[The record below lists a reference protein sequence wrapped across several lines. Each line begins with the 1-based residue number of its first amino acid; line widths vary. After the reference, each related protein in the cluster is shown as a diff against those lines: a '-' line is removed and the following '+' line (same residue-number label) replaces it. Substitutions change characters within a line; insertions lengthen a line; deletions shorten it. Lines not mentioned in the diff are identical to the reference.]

1 MKICDE
7 TVRAAVDSG
16 LGGIQ
21 LDAAQKQAILAQCR
35 PTVAV
40 APPRR
45 AARPLRRVLAVAAAF
60 AVAFSIGGGVL
71 AAAPELR
78 QSLSILG
85 AETLQQLQPINQVS
99 EDQGIRMEVLAAV
112 NDGQVAV
119 VFLSLQ
125 DTAGQGR
132 VEPTSQLYD
141 SEISGANFTRGE
153 VVDYDA
159 ATGTTVL
166 RLVADASE
174 SMAGKKITVSSKS
187 ILSGE
192 DRHAP
197 TYSGYTVASLRAATG
212 DAAIQ
217 YPQNLAGSMVGGP
230 EMDRFSRLLES
241 GKMPALKAWSEP
253 VSLPGVDWAA
263 VTAAGVVDGQV
274 HVQVAPDEGMGRV
287 NRLYFSLETAA
298 GEPVD
303 CTQVNMELGERHKM
317 GRFQSYND
325 LTEYVLIPPREI
337 ADPGSLRIMVDR
349 ITYRSFVEG
358 SWSTTF
364 KLEEASDALRFECN
378 EDMQPWILTSVQVSP
393 VAVTMTGTGEMRA
406 ESQSAEVRVFLKN
419 GAEVRASSVSTSTNG
434 EDIVCHNVFD
444 EVIDLAQV
452 DRVLLNGREL
462 PMERTAP

>member
-1 MKICDE
+1 MAEIMALKPKYQEVVLLHYYQQLRVNEIAGGTGGAPVDREHPASPCTRSAAKNVWKEGRMKICDE

-21 LDAAQKQAILAQCR
+21 LDAAQKRAQCR

-192 DRHAP
+192 DRHSP

-217 YPQNLAGSMVGGP
+217 YPQNLAGSMVGG
-230 EMDRFSRLLES
+230 RRWTGSAGFW
-241 GKMPALKAWSEP
+241 KA
-253 VSLPGVDWAA
+253 A
-263 VTAAGVVDGQV
+263 
-274 HVQVAPDEGMGRV
+274 R
-287 NRLYFSLETAA
+287 
-298 GEPVD
+298 
-303 CTQVNMELGERHKM
+303 C
-317 GRFQSYND
+317 
-325 LTEYVLIPPREI
+325 PR
-337 ADPGSLRIMVDR
+337 
-349 ITYRSFVEG
+349 
-358 SWSTTF
+358 
-364 KLEEASDALRFECN
+364 
-378 EDMQPWILTSVQVSP
+378 
-393 VAVTMTGTGEMRA
+393 
-406 ESQSAEVRVFLKN
+406 
-419 GAEVRASSVSTSTNG
+419 
-434 EDIVCHNVFD
+434 
-444 EVIDLAQV
+444 
-452 DRVLLNGREL
+452 
-462 PMERTAP
+462 

>member
-1 MKICDE
+1 MPPKS
-7 TVRAAVDSG
+7 RLSWPNAG
-16 LGGIQ
+16 L
-21 LDAAQKQAILAQCR
+21 LWR
-35 PTVAV
+35 W
-40 APPRR
+40 RR

-197 TYSGYTVASLRAATG
+197 TYSGYTVASLRGPPRATRPFSTPRIWRAA
-212 DAAIQ
+212 
-217 YPQNLAGSMVGGP
+217 
-230 EMDRFSRLLES
+230 
-241 GKMPALKAWSEP
+241 W
-253 VSLPGVDWAA
+253 WAA
-263 VTAAGVVDGQV
+263 RRWTGSAGFWKAA
-274 HVQVAPDEGMGRV
+274 R
-287 NRLYFSLETAA
+287 
-298 GEPVD
+298 
-303 CTQVNMELGERHKM
+303 C
-317 GRFQSYND
+317 
-325 LTEYVLIPPREI
+325 
-337 ADPGSLRIMVDR
+337 LR
-349 ITYRSFVEG
+349 
-358 SWSTTF
+358 
-364 KLEEASDALRFECN
+364 
-378 EDMQPWILTSVQVSP
+378 
-393 VAVTMTGTGEMRA
+393 
-406 ESQSAEVRVFLKN
+406 
-419 GAEVRASSVSTSTNG
+419 
-434 EDIVCHNVFD
+434 
-444 EVIDLAQV
+444 
-452 DRVLLNGREL
+452 
-462 PMERTAP
+462 

>member
-217 YPQNLAGSMVGGP
+217 YPPEFGGQHGGRP
-230 EMDRFSRLLES
+230 GDGPVQQAFGNRQDARAEGLE
-241 GKMPALKAWSEP
+241 
-253 VSLPGVDWAA
+253 
-263 VTAAGVVDGQV
+263 
-274 HVQVAPDEGMGRV
+274 R
-287 NRLYFSLETAA
+287 A
-298 GEPVD
+298 GEPAGGG
-303 CTQVNMELGERHKM
+303 LGCCDRRRCG
-317 GRFQSYND
+317 GRPGTCSGGAGRGHGPGKPAVFFAGNGSGGAGGLHPGKYGAGRAARD
-325 LTEYVLIPPREI
+325 GALSVLQRPDRIC
-337 ADPGSLRIMVDR
+337 ADPAKGDC
-349 ITYRSFVEG
+349 RSRKPAHHG
-358 SWSTTF
+358 
-364 KLEEASDALRFECN
+364 
-378 EDMQPWILTSVQVSP
+378 
-393 VAVTMTGTGEMRA
+393 
-406 ESQSAEVRVFLKN
+406 
-419 GAEVRASSVSTSTNG
+419 
-434 EDIVCHNVFD
+434 
-444 EVIDLAQV
+444 
-452 DRVLLNGREL
+452 
-462 PMERTAP
+462 